1 MELTNAQKSKWRH
14 LKADVLKRPFTAFGI
29 GLLPADI
36 DRLFYGA
43 LPTIRELDELGRR
56 MEELKEKNVQRLRPT
71 LTQVVGHRGSAQ
83 FAEKI
88 GTDSMSIKYIIDN
101 RYKKVPSHELIAKIE
116 IYLNYLCDY
125 EISLEYQNEA
135 RSYFLTK
142 IEAMNLKANAIA
154 TDVNELPAMVIKLQP
169 FDKKNTS
176 YGYRDR
182 WAIGGLF
189 YKLDKSIA
197 ELQALRLEL
206 ESVATNLIDSSLYD
220 PIR

>member
-1 MELTNAQKSKWRH
+1 MELSNAQKSKWRH
-14 LKADVLKRPFTAFGI
+14 LKADVLKRPFIAFGI
-29 GLLPADI
+29 GLVPADI

-43 LPTIRELDELGRR
+43 LPTIEELELLSSRT
-56 MEELKEKNVQRLRPT
+56 EELKEKNVQRLRPT

-101 RYKKVPSHELIAKIE
+101 RCKKAPSHELIAKVE

-135 RSYFLTK
+135 RSYFSTK
-142 IEAMNLKANAIA
+142 IETMFLKVNAIA
-154 TDVNELPAMVIKLQP
+154 ADVHELPAMVNKLLP
-169 FDKKNTS
+169 FDKRNTS

-182 WAIGGLF
+182 WAVGGLF
-189 YKLDKSIA
+189 YKLDKSVA

-206 ESVATNLIDSSLYD
+206 DSVAANLIDSSLYD